1 MKKIIYLFITF
12 IVLTSLN
19 SCAGYKPVYTTNLQ
33 FEIDD
38 YTIKGNKKIGNQIYS
53 KLYNLSKSSVGDNNK
68 NTQSILII
76 IETNKN
82 KSATAKDNAGK
93 ILGYKITLNS
103 TIKINDYLT
112 NDEILNQSFSYSSAY
127 TVQDQYSETIKLE
140 NKNIDNLINKIYQNL
155 LIRMSEEMTTQW

>member
-33 FEIDD
+33 FEINN
-38 YTIKGNKKIGNQIYS
+38 YTIKGNKKLGNQIYS
-53 KLYNLSKSSVGDNNK
+53 KLYNLSKSNKPDNKK
-68 NTQSILII
+68 NIQSILITI
-76 IETNKN
+76 DTDQN

-93 ILGYKITLNS
+93 VLGYKITINS
-103 TIKINDYLT
+103 NIKIDDYLT

-155 LIRMSEEMTTQW
+155 LIRMSEQISKQW

>member
-19 SCAGYKPVYTTNLQ
+19 SCVGYKPVYTTNLQ

-103 TIKINDYLT
+103 TIKIYDYLT

-127 TVQDQYSETIKLE
+127 TVQDQYSETVNLE
-140 NKNIDNLINKIYQNL
+140 NQITEDLINNIYQDL
-155 LIRMSEEMTTQW
+155 LITLSTSLTL